1 MSLRIL
7 WRASEHRL
15 LDPPRVS
22 YLVLGQ
28 GGLEN
33 FIANKFPGDADTDA
47 ADPGTLPRE
56 PLGWRKRLERT
67 EGVLPTWDV
76 SWLLMS

>member
-1 MSLRIL
+1 MSLRIP

-47 ADPGTLPRE
+47 ADPENLENHWVGGK
-56 PLGWRKRLERT
+56 GWRELKGSCQR
-67 EGVLPTWDV
+67 G
-76 SWLLMS
+76 MSPGS